1 VVNAQGVGISGIP
14 LKICWGAGTNDC
26 AHLTTGGSGWAEF
39 AMFKG
44 VYSVQVAIK
53 TSQVASGLTGDYAID
68 EPCEETGNP
77 VANSRFHVSF
87 EVIFHTAR

>member
-1 VVNAQGVGISGIP
+1 
-14 LKICWGAGTNDC
+14 
-26 AHLTTGGSGWAEF
+26 
-39 AMFKG
+39 MFKG

-53 TSQVASGLTGDYAID
+53 TSQVASGLTGDYAMD

-87 EVIFHTAR
+87 EVNFHTAR